1 VQELR
6 IFTYKDLYRIERVE
20 HSLGMDSTT
29 DDDEADTKL
38 RVKHN
43 KFIGADLGEEDES

>member
-1 VQELR
+1 MQEIR

-29 DDDEADTKL
+29 DDEESDTRL
-38 RVKHN
+38 RIKSN
-43 KFIGADLGEEDES
+43 KFIGVDLGEEDEN